1 MAAAGARRDD
11 PGGLARGRTAGR
23 PGGRADSLAGCG
35 GWRINRV
42 SSGGP
47 ETNEEHTM
55 RIAVIGTGYVGLVAG
70 TCFAET
76 GNTVICVDKDE
87 RKIRMLRGGEIPIY
101 EPGLRELV
109 ERNAKEDR
117 ISFTTDLAAAV
128 KSSIVCFI
136 AVGTPPNEDGSS
148 DLTHVMAVA
157 KEIARAMDGY
167 RVIVDKSTVPVGT
180 GRKVRETMAALTSHP
195 FDIVSNPEFLKEG
208 AAIEDF
214 LRPDRV
220 VIGTSEPRAAEIM
233 KEIYAPFVRT
243 GNPILIMDLESA
255 ELTKYAANAMLASRI
270 SFMNEIALLCEKLGA
285 HVDSIRKGI
294 GLDRRI
300 GPSFLFPGAG
310 YGGSCFPKD
319 IKALLRTASD
329 HDIDLR
335 VLRAVEDVNESQKAL
350 MAAKILKHF
359 GPDLTGR
366 TIAIWGLSFK
376 PRTDDM
382 REAPSLTVISR
393 LLEAGAKI
401 RACDP
406 VATETARVFFGDRI
420 LYFQKNYEALE
431 GADALVLLTEW
442 NEFRYPDYPK
452 MKELLRTPV
461 VFDGRNIL
469 SRAKL
474 EELGF
479 TYYGIGV

>member
-1 MAAAGARRDD
+1 
-11 PGGLARGRTAGR
+11 
-23 PGGRADSLAGCG
+23 
-35 GWRINRV
+35 
-42 SSGGP
+42 
-47 ETNEEHTM
+47 M
-55 RIAVIGTGYVGLVAG
+55 RIAMIGTGYVGLVAG

-76 GNTVICVDKDE
+76 GNTVVCVDNDE
-87 RKIRMLRGGEIPIY
+87 RKIRKLRAGEIPIY
-101 EPGLRELV
+101 EPGLQELV
-109 ERNAKEDR
+109 LRNVKEDR
-117 ISFTTDLAAAV
+117 LSFTTDLAAAV
-128 KSSIVCFI
+128 KSSVVCFI

-157 KEIARAMDGY
+157 EEIARAMDGY

-180 GRKVRETMAALTSHP
+180 GRKVREAIAALTTHP
-195 FDIVSNPEFLKEG
+195 FHVVSNPEFLKEG

-233 KEIYAPFVRT
+233 KELYAPFVRT

-270 SFMNEIALLCEKLGA
+270 SFMNEMALLCEKVGA
-285 HVDSIRKGI
+285 DVDSIRKGI

-319 IKALLRTASD
+319 IKALLRTAAELD
-329 HDIDLR
+329 MDLR
-335 VLRAVEDVNESQKAL
+335 ILRAVEEVNEAQKAL
-350 MAAKILKHF
+350 MAAKIFKHF
-359 GPDLTGR
+359 GPDLRGR
-366 TIAIWGLSFK
+366 TIAVWGLSFK
-376 PRTDDM
+376 PRTDDI

-393 LLEAGAKI
+393 LLEAGARI
-401 RACDP
+401 RASDP
-406 VATETARVFFGDRI
+406 VAIETAKSVFGDRI
-420 LYFQKNYEALE
+420 LYFQKNYEALD

-442 NEFRYPDYPK
+442 NEFRYPEYSRIR
-452 MKELLRTPV
+452 ELLRQPV
-461 VFDGRNIL
+461 IFDGRNIMN
-469 SRAKL
+469 RAKL

>member
-1 MAAAGARRDD
+1 M
-11 PGGLARGRTAGR
+11 
-23 PGGRADSLAGCG
+23 
-35 GWRINRV
+35 
-42 SSGGP
+42 
-47 ETNEEHTM
+47 
-55 RIAVIGTGYVGLVAG
+55 IGTGYVGLVAG

-76 GNTVICVDKDE
+76 GNTVVCVDNDE
-87 RKIRMLRGGEIPIY
+87 RKIRKLRAGEIPIY
-101 EPGLRELV
+101 EPGLQELV
-109 ERNAKEDR
+109 LRNVKEDR
-117 ISFTTDLAAAV
+117 LSFTTDLAAAV
-128 KSSIVCFI
+128 KSSVVCFI

-157 KEIARAMDGY
+157 EEIARAMDGY

-180 GRKVRETMAALTSHP
+180 GRKVRAAIAALTTHP
-195 FDIVSNPEFLKEG
+195 FHVVSNPEFLKEG

-233 KEIYAPFVRT
+233 KELYAPFVRT

-270 SFMNEIALLCEKLGA
+270 SFMNEMALLCEKVGA
-285 HVDSIRKGI
+285 DVDSIRKGI

-319 IKALLRTASD
+319 IKALLRTAAELD
-329 HDIDLR
+329 MDLR
-335 VLRAVEDVNESQKAL
+335 ILRAVEEVNESQKAL
-350 MAAKILKHF
+350 MAAKIFKHF
-359 GPDLTGR
+359 GPDLRGR
-366 TIAIWGLSFK
+366 TIAVWGLSFK
-376 PRTDDM
+376 PRTDDI

-393 LLEAGAKI
+393 LLEAGARI
-401 RACDP
+401 RASDP
-406 VATETARVFFGDRI
+406 VAIETAKSVFGDRI
-420 LYFQKNYEALE
+420 LYFQKNYEALD

-442 NEFRYPDYPK
+442 NEFRYPEYQRIR
-452 MKELLRTPV
+452 ELLRQPV
-461 VFDGRNIL
+461 IFDGRNIMN
-469 SRAKL
+469 RAKL